1 MMQHLKYRAVSHGA
15 GAGGGGWGGIQVLTQ
30 CGGSC
35 VPQWALRSSCQR
47 DPVNITVLWG
57 R

>member
-1 MMQHLKYRAVSHGA
+1 MQHLKYRAVSHGA